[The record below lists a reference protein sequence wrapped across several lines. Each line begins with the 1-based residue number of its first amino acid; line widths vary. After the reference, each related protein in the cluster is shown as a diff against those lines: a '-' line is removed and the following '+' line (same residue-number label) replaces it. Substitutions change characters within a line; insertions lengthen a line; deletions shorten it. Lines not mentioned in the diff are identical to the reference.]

1 MSSLFCVVKM
11 FSRVSLEE
19 KTMQMKA
26 EQIKKIMGGNILF
39 ENLQL
44 EVNSGEHVAIVGVNG
59 SGKTTLLQ
67 LLSGVDFPDQGR
79 IIKSKDAT
87 VGYLH
92 QIPNYPG
99 HSVKK
104 VLEEAFADIYALKA
118 RMTIFE
124 QEMQSNVTDKIL
136 WQYGQVQEQFMLQGG
151 YEVDAQL
158 AMIANGLGI
167 MEMLAQPFSSLSGGE
182 KTKVMLGQILL
193 SQPAILLLDEPT
205 NHLDMQA
212 IEWLENYVRSF
223 EGIVIVVSHD
233 RQFMNQIAHKVI
245 EIEDGEAFTYTGNYD
260 AFIAQKEAKIEQQ
273 FADYEEQ
280 QKKIKKMQETIK
292 RLKQWANE
300 ANPPNA
306 SMHRRAK
313 SMEKALARI
322 ERVKKPISKKKMNL
336 ALTMAERSGKEVVQL
351 QDIYHG
357 YDKPLLIDS
366 NLAVYFGERLAIV
379 GNNGSGKSTLLKMML
394 GEIVPNR
401 GVCHV
406 GSNVKIGYLSQQL
419 EHKNPAIRLIDAF
432 RENVAVS
439 EAEARHILARFLFY
453 GYDVFKKV
461 KNLSGGEKM
470 RLRLAQLMHE
480 DINVLILDEPTN
492 HLDIEAREVLED
504 TLETFEGTIIG
515 VSHDRYFLQK
525 IFTKTAWLKDQTI
538 HVFEGDYEWA
548 RQKLEELWK
557 KIVVE
562 VENEA
567 APKIQSVKKELS
579 IEQQIEKL
587 EVKLEEPSLAKEQR
601 QKLEQHIEELYEKW
615 MEEGTEH
622 A

>member
-26 EQIKKIMGGNILF
+26 EQIQKIMGGNILF

-67 LLSGVDFPDQGR
+67 LLSGVDFPDRGR

-118 RMTIFE
+118 RMTILE

-273 FADYEEQ
+273 IADYEEQ

-548 RQKLEELWK
+548 RQKLEELWE

-601 QKLEQHIEELYEKW
+601 QKLEQQIEELYEKW

>member
-1 MSSLFCVVKM
+1 M
-11 FSRVSLEE
+11 FSHVSLEE

-26 EQIKKIMGGNILF
+26 EQIQKIMGGNILF

-44 EVNSGEHVAIVGVNG
+44 EVNKSEHVAIVGVNG

-67 LLSGVDFPDQGR
+67 LLAGVEMPEKGR
-79 IIKSKDAT
+79 IIKSKEAT
-87 VGYLH
+87 IGYLH
-92 QIPNYPG
+92 QIPHYPQ
-99 HSVKK
+99 HAVKE
-104 VLEEAFADIYALKA
+104 VLEEAFADIYAIKGK
-118 RMTIFE
+118 MTALE
-124 QEMQSNVTDKIL
+124 QEMQSTVTDKIL
-136 WQYGQVQEQFMLQGG
+136 LQYGQLQEQFMVVGG

-167 MEMLAQPFSSLSGGE
+167 VDLLEQPFSNLSGGE

-193 SQPAILLLDEPT
+193 KKPSILLLDEPT

-212 IEWLENYVRSF
+212 IEWLENYVRNF

-233 RQFMNQIAHKVI
+233 RQFMNQVAQKII
-245 EIEDGEAFTYTGNYD
+245 EIEDGEAFTYNGHYD

-273 FADYEEQ
+273 FANYEEQ

-322 ERVKKPISKKKMNL
+322 ERVKKPLTKKKMNL
-336 ALTMAERSGKEVVQL
+336 ALTMAERSGKEVVLL
-351 QDIYHG
+351 QDIDHG
-357 YDKPLLIDS
+357 FDKPLLKDS

-379 GNNGSGKSTLLKMML
+379 GSNGSGKSTLLKMML
-394 GEIVPNR
+394 GEIVPNQ
-401 GVCHV
+401 GMCHI
-406 GSNVKIGYLSQQL
+406 GSNVKFGYLSQQF
-419 EHKNPAIRLIDAF
+419 EHQNPAIRLIDAF
-432 RENVAVS
+432 RERVAVS

-461 KNLSGGEKM
+461 KDLSGGEKM

-492 HLDIEAREVLED
+492 HLDIEAREVLEE
-504 TLETFEGTIIG
+504 TLESFEGTIIG

-525 IFTKTAWLKDQTI
+525 IFSKTAWIENQTI
-538 HVFEGDYEWA
+538 QVFEGDYEWA
-548 RQKLEELWK
+548 RQKRQEFAK
-557 KIVVE
+557 KTIE
-562 VENEA
+562 QQPANKTQPA
-567 APKIQSVKKELS
+567 KKELT

-587 EVKLEEPSLAKEQR
+587 EIKLQEPSLAKEQR
-601 QKLEQHIEELYEKW
+601 QKLELQLEHLYERW
-615 MEEGTEH
+615 FEGGTEH
-622 A
+622 V

>member
-26 EQIKKIMGGNILF
+26 EQIQKIMGGNILF

-67 LLSGVDFPDQGR
+67 LLSGVDFPDRGR

-118 RMTIFE
+118 RMTILE

-587 EVKLEEPSLAKEQR
+587 EVKLEEPLLAKEQR
-601 QKLEQHIEELYEKW
+601 QKLEQQIEELYEKW